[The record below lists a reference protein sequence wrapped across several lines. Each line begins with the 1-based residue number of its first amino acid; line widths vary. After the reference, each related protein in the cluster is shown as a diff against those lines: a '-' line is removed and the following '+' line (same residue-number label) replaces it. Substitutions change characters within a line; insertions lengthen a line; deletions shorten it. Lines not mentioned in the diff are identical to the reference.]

1 MNAPAVVNVNIPSLQ
16 MAEEELIR
24 VLESS
29 IYPGAKLESIKLV
42 VGYCKAQNLDPL
54 LKPVHIVPMDV
65 KTGTKNEKG
74 WDITEKRDV
83 VMPGIGL
90 YRTQAARTGSYAGM
104 SEPEFGDTKT
114 LSFRHKTWIDGK
126 ETWADATI
134 EYPEWC
140 RVTVSR
146 IVGGAVAKFSATEFW
161 LENYATAG
169 RNTIAPNAMWKKR
182 PRGQL
187 AKCAEAQA
195 LRKAFPEFGAQPSA
209 EEMAGKPIV
218 DDDDVIDG
226 TATVVQTPTIE
237 GPRAKSAPKDPPPA
251 PEHSPEHSPEPT
263 PPAQTEKPA
272 GSATHDQS
280 TPPKEDKPLSEGQ
293 LRIIRAKLKAASLTD
308 VDLEAKFGP
317 VAGLK
322 FSQFADIQ
330 KWIGE
335 KLAG

>member
-65 KTGTKNEKG
+65 KTGEKDKKG
-74 WDITEKRDV
+74 WDVTAKRDV

-90 YRTQAARTGSYAGM
+90 YRTQAARTGQYAGM
-104 SEPEFGDTKT
+104 SEPEFGPTKT
-114 LSFRHKTWIDGK
+114 LTFRQKTWVDDQ

-134 EYPEWC
+134 EYPEYC
-140 RVTVSR
+140 RITVTRV
-146 IVGGAVAKFSATEFW
+146 VGGNVAKFTATEFW
-161 LENYATAG
+161 LENYATSG
-169 RNTIAPNAMWKKR
+169 RKTIAPNAMWKKR

-218 DDDDVIDG
+218 DDEDIIEG
-226 TATVVQTPTIE
+226 TATVVQPPTIE
-237 GPRAKSAPKDPPPA
+237 GPRAKSTPKDPPPE
-251 PEHSPEHSPEPT
+251 PEQPPETT
-263 PPAQTEKPA
+263 PPAQAEKPA
-272 GSATHDQS
+272 GGTTHDQAA
-280 TPPKEDKPLSEGQ
+280 PPKDDKPLTEGQ

-317 VAGLK
+317 IASLK

-330 KWIGE
+330 KWVGE